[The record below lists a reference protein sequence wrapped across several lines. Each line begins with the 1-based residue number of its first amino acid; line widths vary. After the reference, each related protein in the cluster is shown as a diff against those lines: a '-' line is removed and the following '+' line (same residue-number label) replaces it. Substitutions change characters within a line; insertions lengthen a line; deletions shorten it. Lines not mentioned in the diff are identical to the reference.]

1 MQELN
6 RLRLVEIGEDGV
18 RPLADAAI
26 LLGDDGQTVSLG
38 VTTLH
43 PSVVVSADVDAEL
56 TAGMERE
63 VRIDKL
69 VAEYRPTM
77 PDDVLRSWA
86 ADLVSTLAARG

>member
-6 RLRLVEIGEDGV
+6 RLRLVKIGEDGV

-38 VTTLH
+38 ITTLD

-63 VRIDKL
+63 VRIDEL

-77 PDDVLRSWA
+77 SDDVLRSWA